1 MMNLR
6 NICKFKEFDDEFE
19 KHSVG
24 NKEFDHELDDEIG
37 SKNLMMMMIIFC
49 V

>member
-1 MMNLR
+1 MMNLK
-6 NICKFKEFDDEFE
+6 NIGNKDFDDEFE